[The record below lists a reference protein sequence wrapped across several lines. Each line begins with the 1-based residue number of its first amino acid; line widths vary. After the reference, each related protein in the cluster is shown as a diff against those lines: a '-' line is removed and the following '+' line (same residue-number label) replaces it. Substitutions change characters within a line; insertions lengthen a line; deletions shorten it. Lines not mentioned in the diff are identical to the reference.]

1 MPALLLELRQ
11 AFQNRHGFTRSAN
24 GLAEFIALWFL
35 NPVKRL
41 VSCLEVAKGL
51 LRGALGDFVVLTMLG
66 FNLGYQPLVEVN
78 AGRDLLS
85 LVKRFLTLG
94 YTPITGMTRYAGVFV
109 IRVACRL
116 VRSSLILSDFT
127 GVKIVITS
135 LIIKLLTCFP
145 SHNSE

>member
-24 GLAEFIALWFL
+24 GLAEFIARWFL

-94 YTPITGMTRYAGVFV
+94 YTPITGMTRYAGVFAAQGGLSV
-109 IRVACRL
+109 SQVEPDFERFY
-116 VRSSLILSDFT
+116 RSKDSYYKFDNQAINLFSF
-127 GVKIVITS
+127 S
-135 LIIKLLTCFP
+135 
-145 SHNSE
+145 